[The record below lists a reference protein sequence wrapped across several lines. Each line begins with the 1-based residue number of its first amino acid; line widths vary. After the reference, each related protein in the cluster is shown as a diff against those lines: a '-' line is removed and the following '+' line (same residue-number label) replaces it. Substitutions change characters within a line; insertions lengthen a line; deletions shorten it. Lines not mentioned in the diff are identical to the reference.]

1 MGWSKGVE
9 FGVRGE
15 DVGGGGGAV
24 QKGLGM
30 FIWRYCI

>member
-15 DVGGGGGAV
+15 DGGGGGG